1 MAVPPVVLFVP
12 KFLVLNQFGIYDSYT
27 ALVLPLIVDAAG
39 VFIMLAVAGYGFWA
53 GGWSGIFYA
62 LIGFGIILF
71 IWYAATDAVKGVDN
85 YIRGPRKLDVTL
97 HQGDSTKGTE
107 YPDIEGRA

>member
-1 MAVPPVVLFVP
+1 MKPSRIAF
-12 KFLVLNQFGIYDSYT
+12 
-27 ALVLPLIVDAAG
+27 
-39 VFIMLAVAGYGFWA
+39 MLAVAGYGFWA

-107 YPDIEGRA
+107 YPDIEGRAWRENPDPTRPTDEDWAGLITYKIAKHERLGK